1 MAIDLDFS
9 SPTFKGAAGKGTTG
23 KGTTGNAA
31 ADSNVSGGIA
41 PPALRIT
48 RAGRSSI
55 LPLATERQ
63 VVGGSADCDLIIL
76 GDKPEPALAI
86 YLQRSRGSYTVSL
99 TALRDGLA
107 VDRRSVQR
115 DQTITLGK
123 NQTVSFDGTTC
134 RLEGLGAGRV
144 RFAPRRIAAAGLLAL
159 AAMLLLAGLYNS
171 DAPAQQAPL
180 VQVSAAPEP
189 APSSAAIAAEIRQ
202 AVRMAQLSPNLSIV
216 ATADEIR
223 IGEGSPPLSLPDKT
237 KLRGIIASMSRRSS
251 VAIVDLTALSSG
263 LDGFVAA
270 AGYTPVRF
278 IIGSDGHRYEEG
290 DVVPSGWRIKEI
302 RNDQMVVSRDSEDD
316 TVNFASAGNAEPKL
330 AEISSN
336 EQD

>member
-1 MAIDLDFS
+1 MAIDLDLS
-9 SPTFKGAAGKGTTG
+9 SPTFKGAAG
-23 KGTTGNAA
+23 NAA
-31 ADSNVSGGIA
+31 ADSSVSGGLA
-41 PPALRIT
+41 PAIRIT

-55 LPLATERQ
+55 LPLTTERQ
-63 VVGGSADCDLIIL
+63 MVGGSADCDLIIL

-86 YLQRSRGSYTVSL
+86 CLQRSRGSYTVSL
-99 TALRDGLA
+99 TALRDGLT
-107 VDRRSVQR
+107 VDRRSIQR

-123 NQTVSFDGTTC
+123 NQTISFDGTTC
-134 RLEGLGAGRV
+134 RLEGLGAGSV
-144 RFAPRRIAAAGLLAL
+144 RFAPRRIVAAGLLAL
-159 AAMLLLAGLYNS
+159 AAILLLTGLYDSN
-171 DAPAQQAPL
+171 APAQQVPL
-180 VQVSAAPEP
+180 VKAQAAPEP
-189 APSSAAIAAEIRQ
+189 APSSTAIAAEIRQ
-202 AVRMAQLSPNLSIV
+202 AVRMAQLSPDLSIV

-302 RNDQMVVSRDSEDD
+302 RNDQMTVSRDSEDD
-316 TVNFASAGNAEPKL
+316 TVNFASAGNAQPKL
-330 AEISSN
+330 AEISSS

>member
-1 MAIDLDFS
+1 M
-9 SPTFKGAAGKGTTG
+9 
-23 KGTTGNAA
+23 
-31 ADSNVSGGIA
+31 
-41 PPALRIT
+41 
-48 RAGRSSI
+48 
-55 LPLATERQ
+55 
-63 VVGGSADCDLIIL
+63 VGGSADCDLIIL

-86 YLQRSRGSYTVSL
+86 CLQRSRGSYTVSL
-99 TALRDGLA
+99 TALRDGLV
-107 VDRRSVQR
+107 VDRRSIQR

-123 NQTVSFDGTTC
+123 NQTISFDGTTC
-134 RLEGLGAGRV
+134 RLEGLGAARA
-144 RFAPRRIAAAGLLAL
+144 RFAPRRIAAAGLLVL
-159 AAMLLLAGLYNS
+159 AAILLLTGLYDS

-180 VQVSAAPEP
+180 VKAQTAPEP

-202 AVRMAQLSPNLSIV
+202 AVRMAQLSPDLSVV

-316 TVNFASAGNAEPKL
+316 TVNFASAGNAQPKL
-330 AEISSN
+330 AEISSS

>member
-1 MAIDLDFS
+1 MATDLDSS
-9 SPTFKGAAGKGTTG
+9 SPTFTAGKSTA
-23 KGTTGNAA
+23 GNAA
-31 ADSNVSGGIA
+31 ADSSVS
-41 PPALRIT
+41 LRIT

-76 GDKPEPALAI
+76 GDRPEPALAI
-86 YLQRSRGSYTVSL
+86 CLQRSRGAYTVSL
-99 TALRDGLA
+99 TALRDGLT

-123 NQTVSFDGTTC
+123 NQTLSFDGTTC
-134 RLEGLGAGRV
+134 RLEGPGRLEGLGAGRV
-144 RFAPRRIAAAGLLAL
+144 RLAPRRIAAAGLLAL
-159 AAMLLLAGLYNS
+159 AAMLLLAGFYNS

-180 VQVSAAPEP
+180 VKVSAAPEP

-202 AVRMAQLSPNLSIV
+202 AVRMAQLSPDLSVV

-223 IGEGSPPLSLPDKT
+223 IGEGSAPLSLPDKT

-316 TVNFASAGNAEPKL
+316 TINFASAGNAEPKL
-330 AEISSN
+330 AEISST